1 MNICILCIY
10 IIIMHYT
17 FIIIVLYYIIMYYFI
32 LYYIVF
38 YSILLY
44 CIVLYCIVFYCIIL
58 YYIILYYIILYY
70 IIYLC
75 RAYTQDQISRIS
87 PAQTS
92 ARLSSWRFPAG
103 KSQLKS
109 QVYPVVNHRKM
120 EVLMEND
127 RKPMRKWRKTIG
139 KP

>member
-1 MNICILCIY
+1 MYTMYIHYYYALYIYHYCLILY
-10 IIIMHYT
+10 YNVL
-17 FIIIVLYYIIMYYFI
+17 FYIVLYC
-32 LYYIVF
+32 IVF

-44 CIVLYCIVFYCIIL
+44 CIVLYCIVL
-58 YYIILYYIILYY
+58 YSIVSYHIILYY

-75 RAYTQDQISRIS
+75 CAYTQDQISRIS

>member
-38 YSILLY
+38 YSILFY
-44 CIVLYCIVFYCIIL
+44 CIVLCCIVL
-58 YYIILYYIILYY
+58 YSIVSYYIILYY